1 MPHAGYRANASHIRP
16 LMKFA
21 AILQCPVLIA
31 GYWLLTKRQQMSEV
45 TLATHIS
52 SLFCRGKMLLVSCL
66 LCHKALARF
75 ERDIIL
81 GSQWLLVTLAEVP
94 ITAVRPMVLPPIRI
108 VFPILREIHPRLG
121 TAGTEMCKLAHSRG
135 LAVVSKAEVHEL
147 LHALP
152 LPFDS
157 MEFCVAILGC
167 FRTCRETVVAKKTYR
182 DRLRKSGVSE
192 PAKFL
197 IVLE

>member
-1 MPHAGYRANASHIRP
+1 MPHAGYRANASHITP

-108 VFPILREIHPRLG
+108 ISPVIRKINPWLR
-121 TAGTEMCKLAHSRG
+121 TAGTEICKLAHSRG
-135 LAVVSKAEVHEL
+135 LAVVSETKVHEL

-152 LPFDS
+152 LPFHS
-157 MEFCVAILGC
+157 MEFCVSILGC
-167 FRTCRETVVAKKTYR
+167 FRTFQQRR
-182 DRLRKSGVSE
+182 DKDLQGLSQEKQGW
-192 PAKFL
+192 
-197 IVLE
+197 